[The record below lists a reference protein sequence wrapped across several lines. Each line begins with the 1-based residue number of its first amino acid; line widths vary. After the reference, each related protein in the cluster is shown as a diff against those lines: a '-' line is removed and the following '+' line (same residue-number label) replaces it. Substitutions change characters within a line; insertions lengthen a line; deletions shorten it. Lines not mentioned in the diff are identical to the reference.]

1 MTDMS
6 VTQILFRDAE
16 QADAREIAALY
27 RLAAGG
33 VADVIWDALKEP
45 GEDVIDAGARR
56 YAREDADFSYQ
67 NCAIAESRGRP
78 VGLLHAY
85 PMHADP
91 EIDPASVDPVLR
103 PYAELEEDD
112 SYYIAGIALKADYRR
127 RGMGTKMLRLAEL
140 RAMTRGLAKMSLIA
154 FEENTDSVRLYER
167 LGYRV
172 KDSRDIV
179 PHPLIQ
185 HDGRALLMVKNL
197 G

>member
-45 GEDVIDAGARR
+45 GEELLDAGARR
-56 YAREDADFSYQ
+56 YAREDADFSFQ
-67 NCAIAESRGRP
+67 NCAIAECRGRP

-85 PMHADP
+85 PMYT
-91 EIDPASVDPVLR
+91 DPAFDPATVDPVLR
-103 PYAELEEDD
+103 PYAELEEDA
-112 SYYIAGIALKADYRR
+112 SYYISGIALEPEYRG

-154 FEENTDSVRLYER
+154 FEANKASVRLYER
-167 LGYRV
+167 LGYKV

-179 PHPLIQ
+179 PHPLIR
-185 HDGRALLMVKNL
+185 HDGRALLMVKVL